1 MQNYWTRFAKL
12 QQKLVSFNEVTDL
25 LKSQLEATC
34 DLLEPASIEL
44 SKYNRNISG
53 KNWFHKKKPRLKK
66 IASLHDITDVFFSAT
81 LDNIVKSNTD
91 MLKAVNKSL
100 EDLESQVIYS
110 DFENFCNNYN

>member
-1 MQNYWTRFAKL
+1 MIYLNLL
-12 QQKLVSFNEVTDL
+12 QSNFPNTTETFQVKIDFT
-25 LKSQLEATC
+25 
-34 DLLEPASIEL
+34 
-44 SKYNRNISG
+44 
-53 KNWFHKKKPRLKK
+53 KKKLRLKK